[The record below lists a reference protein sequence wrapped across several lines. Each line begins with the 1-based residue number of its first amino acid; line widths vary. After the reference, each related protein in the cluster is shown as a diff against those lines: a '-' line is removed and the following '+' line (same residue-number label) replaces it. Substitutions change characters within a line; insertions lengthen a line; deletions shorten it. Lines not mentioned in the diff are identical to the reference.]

1 MRPRVRKARNS
12 HLHQKAF
19 LQQPGS
25 NYVVTQNVV
34 VKVSLKNTDDIFLV
48 AK

>member
-1 MRPRVRKARNS
+1 MRPSVRKARNS

-25 NYVVTQNVV
+25 YAVTQNVV
-34 VKVSLKNTDDIFLV
+34 VKVSLKNTDDIFVV

>member
-19 LQQPGS
+19 LQQRGS
-25 NYVVTQNVV
+25 YALTQNVEV
-34 VKVSLKNTDDIFLV
+34 RASLKKPDDIFLV

>member
-19 LQQPGS
+19 LQQPGR
-25 NYVVTQNVV
+25 YAVTQNVV
-34 VKVSLKNTDDIFLV
+34 VKVSLKKTDDIFLV